1 MRVCLRKKI
10 IDNSEGNETV
20 LEEIERTYK
29 EIEFIYTQDS
39 QLKEPDRSNNAKFI
53 KKMTDEIEL
62 QLSDYLY
69 EYPND
74 TSVEHA

>member
-10 IDNSEGNETV
+10 IDNSEGNEIV

-39 QLKEPDRSNNAKFI
+39 QLKEPNRSINAKFI

-74 TSVEHA
+74 TSIEHV